1 MPSYNEQ
8 IIQLIQENTLIRSRD
23 VDKLN
28 IPRKYLNHLQQDGVI
43 EQIGRGLYS
52 LPDSL
57 DTEHANLAEI
67 AVRVPNGVVCLLSA
81 LDFHGLTTQL
91 PFEIWL
97 AIEGTSW
104 KPTISYP
111 PIQVVRFSGKAFD
124 FGIEEHQVNDVSIQV
139 YSIAKTIADCFKFRN
154 KIGVDIAIE
163 ALREALREKRAP
175 IDDIWKAAKICRVHN
190 VMKPYLEAMQ

>member
-1 MPSYNEQ
+1 MIGYNEQ

-23 VDKLN
+23 IDKLN
-28 IPRKYLNHLQQDGVI
+28 IPREYLKRLQQNGVI

-57 DTEHANLAEI
+57 DTEYANLAEL
-67 AVRVPNGVVCLLSA
+67 AVRVPNAVICLLSA
-81 LDFHGLTTQL
+81 LSFHGLTTQL

-104 KPTISYP
+104 KPKIDYP

-124 FGIEEHQVNDVSIQV
+124 FGIEEHQVNDVPVQV

-154 KIGVDIAIE
+154 KIGTDIALE
-163 ALREALREKRAP
+163 ALREALREKRTP

-190 VMKPYLEAMQ
+190 VMKPYLEAIQ